1 MAENKEEIR
10 RFLIWVKEESKRK
23 WPETQHSKIQ
33 DHGNW
38 SHHFMANRRGKSWS
52 SDRVYF
58 LGLQNH
64 FRRWLQPWN
73 WKTLASWKESYEKP
87 SQLLKG
93 RDITLPAKVHLVK
106 DMVFPAVMY
115 GCESWTIKKAAHWRI
130 DAFEL
135 WCWGRF
141 LRVPWTA
148 RRSNQSI
155 LKEINPGYSLKELML
170 KLKPQYFGHLRKRA
184 DSLEK
189 ILMLGRIEG
198 ERRRWQ
204 QRMRWLHSIINSV
217 DMNLSKLQET
227 VKDRVAWC
235 AAVHRVTNNQIRLSN
250 WTITS
255 KSGTDKL

>member
-1 MAENKEEIR
+1 MIPLLWQKIKRKEIR
-10 RFLIWVKEESKRK
+10 RLLIWVKEESKKK

-38 SHHFMANRRGKSWS
+38 SHHFMANRRGKSGS

-64 FRRWLQPWN
+64 FRQWLQQWN

-87 SQLLKG
+87 SQLLKS

-115 GCESWTIKKAAHWRI
+115 GCESWTIKKAEHWRI

-141 LRVPWTA
+141 LRVPWTS
-148 RRSNQSI
+148 RRSN
-155 LKEINPGYSLKELML
+155 
-170 KLKPQYFGHLRKRA
+170 
-184 DSLEK
+184 
-189 ILMLGRIEG
+189 
-198 ERRRWQ
+198 
-204 QRMRWLHSIINSV
+204 
-217 DMNLSKLQET
+217 
-227 VKDRVAWC
+227 
-235 AAVHRVTNNQIRLSN
+235 
-250 WTITS
+250 
-255 KSGTDKL
+255 